1 MTCVMLLVVALVAMT
16 MVVQSRGRYAVLRA
30 LGYTSRDL
38 VAQAVATHLPAVLA
52 GAALGAAAG
61 TLLQN
66 PALVSVLRGIGIM
79 KADFSLPWWLPAGI
93 ALAASLAAAGMIW
106 WRSRSLGRVGT
117 RSLLRDAA

>member
-1 MTCVMLLVVALVAMT
+1 VDPGHELHALEVLV
-16 MVVQSRGRYAVLRA
+16 Q
-30 LGYTSRDL
+30 
-38 VAQAVATHLPAVLA
+38 LPAVVQREQELA
-52 GAALGAAAG
+52 DVEDARRHIAQLGAAAG

-66 PALVSVLRGIGIM
+66 PALVAVLRGIGIM

-117 RSLLRDAA
+117 RSLLRDAT